1 MFLFFTH
8 TRQTKSKSES
18 IRMKWQRL
26 RKKGPKRQAE
36 RKRHIIQKKWQLH
49 YMKRRRITKI
59 FVHFIFFALSQ
70 SMGEI
75 SCTPLVFSYC
85 QFQRQRVREKC
96 QFIYCAASDATA
108 VCYCR
113 SAVFFLFSFLFLLA
127 QPFNNQITL
136 VRGCQFSWQSQID
149 GTLLMN

>member
-1 MFLFFTH
+1 
-8 TRQTKSKSES
+8 
-18 IRMKWQRL
+18 
-26 RKKGPKRQAE
+26 
-36 RKRHIIQKKWQLH
+36 
-49 YMKRRRITKI
+49 MKRRRITKI

-149 GTLLMN
+149 GTLLMNWLISLLVKLYIFICMWLFFLFVFSHKSTQHEKLLSFI